1 MSIFNLVKNILQ
13 TATTTKVFYVISE
26 TIMDYEKICKETIQI
41 SREIGDWMV
50 EERKKFSQDNVETK
64 AFNNL
69 VSYVDKEAEKNFT
82 ERLLKLIPGAGI
94 LGEEGSSVDS
104 LNGYVWIID
113 PLDGTTNFV
122 HGIPIFCT
130 SVALQYNK
138 ETVLGVVYEPNL
150 KECFHSFKGSKAFCN
165 SSPIQVSQ
173 NQELSASLIATGFP
187 YDDFS
192 KQDNYIEIL
201 KDLMNETR
209 GIRRLGAAALDLCYV
224 AAGRFEGFYEY
235 ALQPWDLAAG
245 AFIVQQAGGMVTDF
259 KNGSAFHSGAE
270 IIATNELIHAS
281 LQDKIRHYFW

>member
-1 MSIFNLVKNILQ
+1 
-13 TATTTKVFYVISE
+13 
-26 TIMDYEKICKETIQI
+26 MDYEKICKETIQI